1 MYSSHLLAFTAATAL
16 ATISTLATITT
27 VLGPAETTT
36 ITDLPTTIT
45 VLATPTATAASTTAA
60 TPTNP
65 KPVFSEAW
73 VIENL
78 KRVCDDADTKCTWT
92 FSVNT
97 QTEGVEPTD
106 IEYIVEASRGAPA
119 SRAIGGPSQFGPF
132 TVTSTWTDGFGV
144 PDAWTT
150 LSIIHDEKKILV
162 TPAYKD
168 TLLQGGKVVE
178 PDQTH
183 IPVAVV

>member
-1 MYSSHLLAFTAATAL
+1 MYSSHLVAFAATTAL
-16 ATISTLATITT
+16 ATISTLATT
-27 VLGPAETTT
+27 VLEPAETTT

-45 VLATPTATAASTTAA
+45 VLATPAATPASAPAA
-60 TPTNP
+60 TPTSL

-73 VIENL
+73 TIEDL

-92 FSVNT
+92 FSLNT

-132 TVTSTWTDGFGV
+132 TVTSTWTDVFKV

-150 LSIIHDEKKILV
+150 LSIIHSEKKLLV

-168 TLLQGGKVVE
+168 TLLQEGEVVE
-178 PDQTH
+178 RDQTH

>member
-1 MYSSHLLAFTAATAL
+1 M
-16 ATISTLATITT
+16 
-27 VLGPAETTT
+27 
-36 ITDLPTTIT
+36 
-45 VLATPTATAASTTAA
+45 
-60 TPTNP
+60 
-65 KPVFSEAW
+65 FSKAW
-73 VIENL
+73 IIEDL

-97 QTEGVEPTD
+97 QTEGVEATD
-106 IEYIVEASRGAPA
+106 VEYIVEASRGTPA
-119 SRAIGGPSQFGPF
+119 SRAVGGPSQFGPF
-132 TVTSTWTDGFGV
+132 SVTSTWTDVFGV

-150 LSIIHDEKKILV
+150 LSIIHSVKKILV

-168 TLLQGGKVVE
+168 TLLQDGEVVE